1 VSAAPFQA
9 PDGITP
15 IRAIRA
21 WGYAFDGAL
30 GRLHPIGRME
40 SGGPSPW
47 DDAGGSRWLRASC
60 GGRLRLG
67 PHLDPHLEVPS
78 YDCICGFY
86 AVKRLAKLLEMLT
99 PVKGPIVIGTVQ
111 LAGTV
116 IEHDFGYRAELA
128 RVVEL
133 IPRLG
138 QETTVRQLA
147 MCLGVAVGP
156 PIVHWP
162 PSDSD
167 PSRPRL
173 PMASW
178 VREPAVEDRARAAA
192 HVAA

>member
-1 VSAAPFQA
+1 VSAAPFRA

-30 GRLHPIGRME
+30 GRLHPIGRM
-40 SGGPSPW
+40 G
-47 DDAGGSRWLRASC
+47 D
-60 GGRLRLG
+60 
-67 PHLDPHLEVPS
+67 
-78 YDCICGFY
+78 
-86 AVKRLAKLLEMLT
+86 
-99 PVKGPIVIGTVQ
+99 
-111 LAGTV
+111 
-116 IEHDFGYRAELA
+116 GYRAELA

-133 IPRLG
+133 IPCWG
-138 QETTVRQLA
+138 QETTVRRLA
-147 MCLGVAVGP
+147 MCLGVAVGR
-156 PIVHWP
+156 PIFHWP

-178 VREPAVEDRARAAA
+178 VREPAVEHRARAAA

>member
-1 VSAAPFQA
+1 
-9 PDGITP
+9 
-15 IRAIRA
+15 
-21 WGYAFDGAL
+21 
-30 GRLHPIGRME
+30 
-40 SGGPSPW
+40 
-47 DDAGGSRWLRASC
+47 
-60 GGRLRLG
+60 
-67 PHLDPHLEVPS
+67 VPS
-78 YDCICGFY
+78 YDCTCGFY
-86 AVKRLAKLLEMLT
+86 AVKRLANLLEMLT
-99 PVKGPIVIGTVQ
+99 PVEGQIVIGTVQ

-128 RVVEL
+128 RVAEL

-138 QETTVRQLA
+138 QETTVRRLA

-178 VREPAVEDRARAAA
+178 VREPAVEHRARPAAQV
-192 HVAA
+192 VA